1 VPRHYRH
8 IGLRRPCNS
17 VTQLYNKVREQHSE
31 AWLRR
36 TVQYLTAC
44 EPFTTSSLLVPPTFA
59 QPPPQPLLPKPP
71 CEPFTTSS
79 LLVPSTFAQPPPQPL
94 LPKPLWFMS
103 VYVRDVMHR
112 LDDVRAKITSV
123 FGTILKMD
131 STKKVHTLISLGQS
145 R

>member
-1 VPRHYRH
+1 MNSRH
-8 IGLRRPCNS
+8 ISTLGLLIICCRYACDLRVVCLLRERSHGNS
-17 VTQLYNKVREQHSE
+17 VTQLYNEVRVQHSE

-59 QPPPQPLLPKPP
+59 QPPPQPLLPKP
-71 CEPFTTSS
+71 
-79 LLVPSTFAQPPPQPL
+79 Q
-94 LPKPLWFMS
+94 WFMS